1 MAGMEGVEPSHTDPE
16 SAVLPLDDIPT
27 GFMFWLGRKD
37 SNPRMAGPKPAA
49 LPLGDCPAIFFY
61 NWRRGR
67 DLNPGWTFNPHTLSR
82 RAP

>member
-16 SAVLPLDDIPT
+16 SAVLPLDDIPL
-27 GFMFWLGRKD
+27 FFWLGRKD

-49 LPLGDCPAIFFY
+49 LPLGDCPAFFY

>member
-1 MAGMEGVEPSHTDPE
+1 MEGVEPSHTDQE